1 MYNTAQY
8 SQIDTILNVDIIKS
22 YLFNSSIPILG
33 SDKLNNTKVFYR
45 AFYELSDKFEEIIEQ
60 TSKTTSFLSGD
71 YKTKFHEYLNHDFS
85 AIVDDDKLKESDEYK
100 NGIKTVLIKQYETM
114 RYICLQE
121 MSHVVNRTQNNNI
134 SLLLNYTEWY
144 EVNYFLTNVL
154 RYWFKGMLNIM
165 DEKFNDFIEETQL
178 VNITIF
184 ISLIVIIVLAYFII
198 WRSYEES

>member
-1 MYNTAQY
+1 MYNTTQY

-85 AIVDDDKLKESDEYK
+85 AIVDDDKLKESD
-100 NGIKTVLIKQYETM
+100 
-114 RYICLQE
+114 
-121 MSHVVNRTQNNNI
+121 
-134 SLLLNYTEWY
+134 
-144 EVNYFLTNVL
+144 
-154 RYWFKGMLNIM
+154 
-165 DEKFNDFIEETQL
+165 
-178 VNITIF
+178 
-184 ISLIVIIVLAYFII
+184 
-198 WRSYEES
+198 